1 MFGGVTI
8 LDEELNVPIKKE
20 IISLLMGPI
29 TQLLFFILIYSLYK
43 EGYVSELTYTKF
55 YNINILL
62 FSFNLLPILP
72 LDGGKLI
79 NNLIDLILSYN
90 ISHKIT
96 IIISLISTFLIFTFD
111 NKLLI
116 ILLFIFLLIQNL
128 DEIKI
133 HKHKIN
139 KFILERK
146 LKYHKYKKKH
156 KIQNIKEIKRNK
168 NFLIKV
174 NGVLLEEKDYFLY
187 KTSNNY
193 WPYHKIKI

>member
-8 LDEELNVPIKKE
+8 LNEELNVDIKKE
-20 IISLLMGPI
+20 ILTLIMGPI
-29 TQLLFFILIYSLYK
+29 TQLLFLIIVYYLYK
-43 EGYVSELTYTKF
+43 EGYVSDLTYTKF

-79 NNLIDLILSYN
+79 NNLIDLILSYSL
-90 ISHKIT
+90 SHKIT
-96 IIISLISTFLIFTFD
+96 LIISLISTFLIFIFD

-128 DEIKI
+128 EEIKI

-174 NGVLLEEKDYFLY
+174 NGILLEERNYFLY
-187 KTSNNY
+187 KTDINY
-193 WPYHKIKI
+193 

>member
-8 LDEELNVPIKKE
+8 LDEELNVSIKKE
-20 IISLLMGPI
+20 IISLLMGPV
-29 TQLLFFILIYSLYK
+29 TQLLFFLLIYSLYK

-90 ISHKIT
+90 ISHKLT

-128 DEIKI
+128 EEIKI

-174 NGVLLEEKDYFLY
+174 NGVFLEEKDYFLY
-187 KTSNNY
+187 KTSNMCV
-193 WPYHKIKI
+193 